1 MTTQPTVPP
10 TEVSV
15 SPADAV
21 DALTLEQQ
29 AALSSGADFVATKAL
44 GAVPSVT
51 MVDGPAGLRMQDL
64 TKGADHLGLRPSLPA
79 TAFPSGTGLAQS
91 WDPELVGRVARAI
104 GTEARAAGANVVLGP
119 AINMKRD
126 PRAGRNFEY
135 YSEDP
140 HLTGVLASSYVT
152 GLQSTGVGASLKH
165 FAANNTEHER
175 FRSSSDVDERTLREI
190 YLRAFQRVVQDAE
203 PWTVMCSYNRL
214 NGVPVAENRWLLHDV
229 LRAEWGFTGAVVS
242 DWGAVDDRVASVHA
256 GVDLEMPAN
265 SDGSHDRALAD
276 AVENGLIDAR
286 EVRAAAERVA
296 ELAIRTHAAADDIAW
311 DEQQHHDLAREAAAA
326 GIVLLQNDE
335 TLPLSPGASVAVIG
349 HFATVPRAQGGGS
362 SFVNALRMEVPLEE
376 IRKAASSA
384 TVAWAQGFDPD
395 DPGVS
400 ERLRTEAVAAAR
412 AADVAVVFLGLAGT
426 QEAEGFDRDSIA
438 LPADQ
443 LALLAAVRAVQPDV
457 VVVLSHG
464 GALELT
470 AVTEQASAILDA
482 PLLGQ
487 GAGGAIADV
496 LFGVV
501 NPSGRLGETLP
512 ERLQDVPA
520 FGNFPGEH
528 LHVRYG
534 EGLFVGYR
542 WYDARDMPV
551 AFPFG
556 HGLSYTSFDYS
567 DLELDVQHNGVTAHL
582 TVTNTGSRAGREVV
596 QLYTGLD
603 QSTHVRPVREL
614 KAFTSVH
621 LEPGEQRRVRLHV
634 RRDDLGVWDTRLARW
649 TIEPGSYRID
659 IGASSRDVRSTGHV
673 DVAGEPRRVHLTL
686 ESSIEELLQ
695 DPVAGAAFKPM
706 LTGAFGGGDDTSAHG
721 TGIDILRMIGSTPVR
736 RFVASLGG
744 AEQLGMIQHVLDQ
757 ANAAHTD

>member
-1 MTTQPTVPP
+1 MTTTRPTA
-10 TEVSV
+10 ES
-15 SPADAV
+15 AAAAAAV
-21 DALTLEQQ
+21 GGLTLSEQ
-29 AALSSGADFVATKAL
+29 AALGSGADFASTKAL
-44 GAVPSVT
+44 GDVPSVT

-64 TKGADHLGLRPSLPA
+64 SQGADHLGLRPSLPA

-91 WDPELVGRVARAI
+91 WNPELIGRVANAI
-104 GTEARAAGANVVLGP
+104 GAEARAAGANVVLGP

-140 HLTGVLASSYVT
+140 HLTGVLASAYVT
-152 GLQSTGVGASLKH
+152 GLQTNGVGASLKH

-190 YLRAFQRVVQDAE
+190 YLRAFQRVVHDAE

-229 LRAEWGFTGAVVS
+229 LRHEWGYDGVVVS

-265 SDGSHDRALAD
+265 SDGSHDRALVD
-276 AVENGLIDAR
+276 AVEDGSIGAQD
-286 EVRAAAERVA
+286 VRTAAERVA
-296 ELAIRTHAAADDIAW
+296 ALALRSQSTANADSTW
-311 DEQQHHDLAREAAAA
+311 DEQEHHTLAREAAAA
-326 GIVLLQNDE
+326 GIVLLQNDG
-335 TLPLSPGASVAVIG
+335 TLPLSAGTSLAIIG
-349 HFATVPRAQGGGS
+349 HFATVPRTQGGGS
-362 SFVNALRMEVPLEE
+362 SLVNALRMEIPLDE
-376 IRKAASSA
+376 IRAAASSPSV
-384 TVAWAQGFDPD
+384 TWAQGFDPD
-395 DPGVS
+395 HPDAADS
-400 ERLRTEAVAAAR
+400 LRTDAVAAAR
-412 AADVAVVFLGLAGT
+412 TADVAVLFLGLAGN
-426 QEAEGFDRDSIA
+426 QEAEGFDRASID

-443 LALLAAVRAVQPDV
+443 IALLTAVHDVQPNV

-464 GALELT
+464 GALAL
-470 AVTEQASAILDA
+470 ADVTGHAAAILDA

-487 GAGGAIADV
+487 GAGGAIADA
-496 LFGVV
+496 LFGTV

-520 FGNFPGEH
+520 FGNFPGEQ

-542 WYDARDMPV
+542 WYDARNIDV
-551 AFPFG
+551 VFPFG
-556 HGLSYTSFDYS
+556 HGLSYTSFDYA
-567 DLELDVQHNGVTAHL
+567 DLEVVSEEHGVTAHA

-603 QSTHVRPVREL
+603 QSDYVRPVREL
-614 KAFTSVH
+614 KAFTSVQ
-621 LEPGEQRRVRLHV
+621 LEPGESRRVHLHV
-634 RRDDLGVWDTRLARW
+634 RRDDLAVWDARHQRW
-649 TIEPGSYRID
+649 TVEPGTYRVD
-659 IGASSRDVRSTGHV
+659 VGASSRDIRLHGTIA
-673 DVAGEPRRVHLTL
+673 VAGGAHHVHLTL

-695 DPVAGAAFKPM
+695 DPVAGEAIGGMIAA
-706 LTGAFGGGDDTSAHG
+706 AFGGDGDDSAAHSG
-721 TGIDILRMIGSTPVR
+721 LDVLRMIGSTPVR

-744 AEQLGMIQHVLDQ
+744 AHQLGMIQHILDQ